1 MKYEGS
7 NLGIKELNVED
18 RPREK
23 LNLVGKDLL
32 GVDELLAILIH
43 SGIPNKSA
51 LLMANEL
58 LNSIG
63 GNLSTLGRFSL
74 HDFMKFKG
82 LGKAKATMLVAALEL
97 GRRRMSYE
105 ASQAIQV
112 IQSSKDA
119 YRLFHPHLFDL
130 NHEEFWV
137 MHLNRASSVLKMQR
151 LSMGGVA
158 GTSVD
163 LKLLFKSA
171 LDTISSSLIIAHNHP
186 SGQLKPSKADRELTQ
201 RIVEAGKM
209 LDIQI
214 LDHVI
219 ITAQGYFS
227 FADEGCL

>member
-1 MKYEGS
+1 MYEGQ
-7 NLGIKELNVED
+7 NLSIKSLNVED

-23 LNLVGKDLL
+23 LNLVGKELL

-51 LLMANEL
+51 LQMANEL

-82 LGKAKATMLVAALEL
+82 LGKAKATILVAALEL

-105 ASQAIQV
+105 ASQSVQV

-119 YRLFHPHLFDL
+119 HRLFYPHLFDL

-137 MHLNRASSVLKMQR
+137 MHLNRASNLLKLQR
-151 LSMGGVA
+151 LSMGGVS

-171 LDTISSSLIIAHNHP
+171 LETISSSLILAHNHP
-186 SGQLKPSKADRELTQ
+186 SGQLKPSKADRDLTQ
-201 RIVEAGKM
+201 RITEAGKM

-214 LDHVI
+214 LDHLI
-219 ITAQGYFS
+219 IAAQGYFS
-227 FADEGCL
+227 FADEGYL